1 VISRD
6 IRRRGN
12 VRKAPRLWRGAL
24 MNAGIDLVKKSV
36 RPIIERFAP
45 SLSRSYRWARDLRWI
60 AKSARTSYGFWL
72 SSPPQFLDPKW
83 EQYERRQFERL
94 LEFVPVC
101 VDVGANVG
109 IYTCIARSRDKKVL
123 SVEPLWQNLRFLYA
137 NLLKNDYRNVE
148 VFPLGLSNQ
157 PGLRNIYGFGAV
169 ASFVKNW
176 SPSSDLRSATA
187 PASTLD
193 ILLGG
198 RFGGERMLIKIDV
211 EGHEFEV
218 LQGSQQVLKRSP
230 QPIWM
235 VEITLRNHLTGLTH
249 EKFGETFR
257 LFFDQG
263 YNAYQLGAHFTELTE
278 AAVAEFLHGGDPP
291 SSDNFL
297 FADPS
302 IGKTVSRMSP

>member
-1 VISRD
+1 M
-6 IRRRGN
+6 N
-12 VRKAPRLWRGAL
+12 VGIHRVK
-24 MNAGIDLVKKSV
+24 NAV

-45 SLSRSYRWARDLRWI
+45 SLSRSYRLARDLRWI
-60 AKSARTSYGFWL
+60 AKSRRTSYGFWL
-72 SSPPQFLDPKW
+72 SSPPQFVDPNY
-83 EQYERRQFERL
+83 EQNERREFERL
-94 LEFVPVC
+94 LEFVSVC

-137 NLLKNDYRNVE
+137 NLLKNNYGNVE
-148 VFPLGLSNQ
+148 VFPLGLSNE
-157 PGLRNIYGFGAV
+157 PGLRNIYGFGGV

-176 SPSSDLRSATA
+176 SASGNARSETA
-187 PASTLD
+187 PVSTLD

-218 LQGSQQVLKRSP
+218 LQGSQQVLKRNP
-230 QPIWM
+230 QPIWI
-235 VEITLRNHLTGLTH
+235 VEIILRNPLSGLTNQ
-249 EKFGETFR
+249 KFGETFR

-263 YNAYQLGAHFTELTE
+263 YNAYHLGARCTELTE
-278 AAVAEFLHGGDPP
+278 AGIAEFLHNDDPP

-297 FADPS
+297 FADQ
-302 IGKTVSRMSP
+302 TVTCIDPQWIRSSGSRF